1 MSDAPDADAPD
12 AEDDVAEEYVAEDGD
27 AAPALVLAD
36 PSTGRGIVV
45 TSWACTGLLAVASAI
60 SVGVE
65 ALQWV
70 VVPVAIAL
78 AALGFVAFVVA
89 YLTAIARSRTDEI
102 AVAGVFL
109 LIGCAPKAVQRSL
122 LGSMGVQIVVALLAA
137 SMRPYTAVAF
147 ASRIAA
153 SFASRISVRAERC
166 DPSRSKTR
174 SRMSVAVSGATW
186 SGCSTLC
193 SSPSPLVDR

>member
-12 AEDDVAEEYVAEDGD
+12 AEDDVAEHDGAEDGD

-147 ASRIAA
+147 AILAPLCGLGLAGLWGARYGV
-153 SFASRISVRAERC
+153 FGPRR
-166 DPSRSKTR
+166 DRSAGRVPR
-174 SRMSVAVSGATW
+174 SR
-186 SGCSTLC
+186 
-193 SSPSPLVDR
+193 